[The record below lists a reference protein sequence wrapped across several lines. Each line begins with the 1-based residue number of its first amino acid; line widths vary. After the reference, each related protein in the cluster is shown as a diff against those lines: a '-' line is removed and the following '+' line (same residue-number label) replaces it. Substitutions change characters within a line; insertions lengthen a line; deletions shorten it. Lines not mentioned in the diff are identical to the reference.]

1 MVANEVP
8 LLVRFEGGPTDDGK
22 AVIVNGRL
30 ADKSRATFA
39 IETDKVSWLI
49 GKLAEWTR
57 EAASKAGWKAQP
69 IDQQDDTS
77 VWMRPTQYGL
87 IDAGKPDKVHLA
99 IDVGPVRF
107 RLALTK
113 PSALELGRVL
123 QAAVAPMDR
132 TN

>member
-1 MVANEVP
+1 MPP
-8 LLVRFEGGPTDDGK
+8 L
-22 AVIVNGRL
+22 RL
-30 ADKSRATFA
+30 QR
-39 IETDKVSWLI
+39 V